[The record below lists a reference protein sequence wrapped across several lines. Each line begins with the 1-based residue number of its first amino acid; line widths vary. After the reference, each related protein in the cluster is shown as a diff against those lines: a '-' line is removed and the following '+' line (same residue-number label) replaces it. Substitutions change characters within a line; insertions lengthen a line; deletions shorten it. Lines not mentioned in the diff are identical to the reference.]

1 MLNRR
6 LRRSKS
12 LLKSKLTT
20 VALRPLRKSVSSGNY
35 TPTRRPER
43 TSNSWRR
50 REDRKLWPKSS
61 AVRTTTILKSRE
73 RKLCANT
80 EKQLDC
86 RKKLWLL
93 NRKRNAERGK
103 S

>member
-1 MLNRR
+1 MPNRR
-6 LRRSKS
+6 LSR
-12 LLKSKLTT
+12 LKSQLKFRLTT
-20 VALRPLRKSVSSGNY
+20 VDLRPLRKSVSSENY
-35 TPTRRPER
+35 TRMKKPER

-61 AVRTTTILKSRE
+61 AVRTMTILKSRE